1 MNQVLVDFVDAT
13 LVLAYRAHFVPG
25 VNRDDLEDEVNY
37 LVDLH
42 QSGQDDPFY
51 DLKVRIACSR
61 VRVLVTG

>member
-13 LVLAYRAHFVPG
+13 LVLAYRAYFVPG

-42 QSGQDDPFY
+42 QSGRDDPFY